1 MDSAMLDV
9 RPIANRFVIFDTEFN
24 EPVMRF
30 DNRPDADAF
39 LAEMTIAECHAL
51 LESWE
56 APDKPAQAA

>member
-1 MDSAMLDV
+1 MDHAMLDV

-51 LESWE
+51 LESWV
-56 APDKPAQAA
+56 APEKPAQAA

>member
-1 MDSAMLDV
+1 MLDI
-9 RPIANRFVIFDTEFN
+9 RPIANRFVVFDTEFN

-51 LESWE
+51 LESWA
-56 APDKPAQAA
+56 APGKPSQAA